1 MPTKKQLITLGK
13 KALLDEELNAY
24 FANPAQARID
34 YAQPPPVPVVVKPR
48 AVRRPKSGMR
58 STNQKFITPNSLGT
72 QLAFDNRLMNRVMA
86 NRPQGFA
93 QPDIGFA
100 VPKAIPKPVVVI
112 QAKTTKKARK
122 PRASKA
128 VKKARAPSKKKSLQ
142 QKYDERLK
150 KIEDA
155 YQACARKG
163 VAKCTSSRDK
173 KVAYAESFYKGGIP
187 KRAMSQQTK
196 DLLASI
202 RLAKKAGTYVA
213 PTPEQRRA
221 AANLKAKARRFAN
234 KGRVMVV

>member
-1 MPTKKQLITLGK
+1 MPTKKELVAIGK
-13 KALLDEELNAY
+13 KVIEAQLDQELNAY

-34 YAQPPPVPVVVKPR
+34 YALPPPAPVVVKPR

-100 VPKAIPKPVVVI
+100 VPKAVAKPVVVI

-128 VKKARAPSKKKSLQ
+128 V
-142 QKYDERLK
+142 
-150 KIEDA
+150 
-155 YQACARKG
+155 
-163 VAKCTSSRDK
+163 
-173 KVAYAESFYKGGIP
+173 
-187 KRAMSQQTK
+187 
-196 DLLASI
+196 
-202 RLAKKAGTYVA
+202 
-213 PTPEQRRA
+213 
-221 AANLKAKARRFAN
+221 NL
-234 KGRVMVV
+234 